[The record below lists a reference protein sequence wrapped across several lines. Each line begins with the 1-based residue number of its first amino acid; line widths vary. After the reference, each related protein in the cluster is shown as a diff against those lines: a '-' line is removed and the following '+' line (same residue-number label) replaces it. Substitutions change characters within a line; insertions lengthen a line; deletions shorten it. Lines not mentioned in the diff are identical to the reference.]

1 MSILVCIR
9 QMPYSEKTVR
19 FAGLIAGL
27 EEHPITLM
35 TVIDNE
41 NVRSEAESGLI
52 SAIDLLKDMKVSTKI
67 RQGAVL
73 EQVLVE
79 AGETDYRII
88 IVGAHIAA
96 GLLDALFGSLT
107 EKIADKAQS
116 SVFVVKSDRPAEINK
131 ILVAIGG
138 VKMNQRVVTE
148 GARLARETNADVRVL
163 FVTNPIPTMYT
174 GLGEIEET
182 LPELLQTDTP
192 VAQHLRWSARYLADQ
207 EVEAEVE
214 VVQGVAAEEILRE
227 AHQGDYDVIVLG
239 QATTVGPLRRI
250 LTDQVTPHV
259 VERAPC
265 SVYVIH

>member
-9 QMPYSEKTVR
+9 QLPYSEQTVR
-19 FAGLIAGL
+19 FAGLLSNL
-27 EEHPITLM
+27 EDHPLTLM
-35 TVIDNE
+35 TVIDQE
-41 NVRSEAESGLI
+41 PARFEAESGLVE
-52 SAIDLLKDMKVSTKI
+52 ALKILGDANVSTKI
-67 RQGAVL
+67 RKGSAL
-73 EQVLVE
+73 EQILE
-79 AGETDYRII
+79 ETSETDYRII

-107 EKIADKAQS
+107 EKIADRAPS
-116 SVFVVKSDRPAEINK
+116 SGFVVKGDRPAKIKK
-131 ILVAIGG
+131 ILLAIGG

-148 GARLARETNADVRVL
+148 GTRLAIEANAQVRVL
-163 FVTNPIPTMYT
+163 FVTSPVPTMYT
-174 GLGEIEET
+174 GLEEIEET

-192 VAQHLRWSARYLADQ
+192 VAQHLRWTARYLADH
-207 EVEAEVE
+207 EVDAEVE
-214 VVQGVAAEEILRE
+214 VVQGVAADEIMRE
-227 AHQGDYDVIVLG
+227 AHQGDYDVIVMG